1 MTITIDVCWLDKIG
15 HWAGRN
21 SDKAKQLILVGLIIA
36 AVPVFILGILMIF
49 QLVPDIFANE
59 NYTGGRRDEG
69 VAMSFMYIGGAGTII
84 FIYIAISTL
93 RGLNEEKHWFKIKH
107 CDKNGDCN

>member
-15 HWAGRN
+15 HWADRN
-21 SDKAKQLILVGLIIA
+21 SYKAKQMFVVGLIIA

-49 QLVPDIFANE
+49 ELVPDIFANP
-59 NYTGGRRDEG
+59 NYAGDRKDQNLAMVFILAGGFG
-69 VAMSFMYIGGAGTII
+69 SII
-84 FIYIAISTL
+84 FTFVVVSTL
-93 RGLNEEKHWFKIKH
+93 RDLNEEKHWFKIKH